1 MLLLTGATGP
11 VGQAVLARLL
21 RDGEQ
26 VRCLVRDPRRL
37 GSQRV
42 RVQIALGDLA
52 DPPSF
57 RHAMRGVDGVVHLA
71 SSTRDQP
78 RGSIEELNGIA
89 SWRMVDAAQ
98 RAGARR
104 FVFLTVLGASTHHQ
118 SRFFRAKALA
128 ERAVAEA
135 ALDTMVFAPSL
146 TYAAG
151 DRWVQLLRRLAF
163 LPAVPI
169 CGRGT
174 ACVQP
179 IWVDDV
185 AECIASALRRSNA
198 GVTTT
203 ALSAASGPAADP
215 TGRHERFELAGP
227 ETLTCAEVARVVLA
241 GSGRP
246 RPLVPVPLPIVSRL
260 LRAAGRLGAS
270 SVLGTWDQAELAAVP
285 MITARGS
292 ADAERLGV
300 TPRTI
305 ESVLGAV
312 V

>member
-11 VGQAVLARLL
+11 VGQAVLPKLL

-37 GSQRV
+37 AGQRV

-57 RHAMRGVDGVVHLA
+57 RNAMRGVDAVVHLA

-104 FVFLTVLGASTHHQ
+104 FVFLSVLGASTHHQ

-128 ERAVAEA
+128 ERAVAESG
-135 ALDTMVFAPSL
+135 LNTMVFAPSL

-151 DRWVQLLRRLAF
+151 DRWVELLRRLAF
-163 LPAVPI
+163 LPAVPM
-169 CGRGT
+169 CGSGGAR
-174 ACVQP
+174 VQP

-185 AECIASALRRSNA
+185 ADCIAAALRRSRA
-198 GVTTT
+198 DATEPPGAPGATK
-203 ALSAASGPAADP
+203 PAV
-215 TGRHERFELAGP
+215 RHERFELAGP
-227 ETLTCAEVARVVLA
+227 ETLTCGEVARVVLTA
-241 GSGRP
+241 AGRP
-246 RPLVPVPLPIVSRL
+246 RPLVPVPLPVVSRA
-260 LRAAGRLGAS
+260 LRAATRMGAS
-270 SVLGTWDQAELAAVP
+270 SVLPTWDQAELAAVS
-285 MITARGS
+285 MIAARGS
-292 ADAERLGV
+292 ADAELLGV
-300 TPRTI
+300 TPRPM
-305 ESVLGAV
+305 EAV
-312 V
+312 FGVAP